1 MTGEVVNLR
10 LARKR
15 RAREEAEKT
24 AAERRAQFG
33 RSKAEAQIEEKR
45 RELVAR
51 TLDGHRRV
59 PADEP

>member
-24 AAERRAQFG
+24 AAELRAQFG
-33 RSKAEAQIEEKR
+33 RSKAEAQVEDKR
-45 RELVAR
+45 RDLVAR
-51 TLDGHRRV
+51 ALDGHRRV
-59 PADEP
+59 PVDEP

>member
-24 AAERRAQFG
+24 AAELRAQFG
-33 RSKAEAQIEEKR
+33 RSKAEAEVEQKR
-45 RELVAR
+45 RDLNAR

-59 PADEP
+59 PVDEP